1 MNIIKKLLLWVPKNL
16 VAILG
21 ILQVGIKLVKE
32 ILTLIVDLLYPVIS
46 SEKFEDIVDTIRE
59 KVNMVDEW
67 VEKIKDFLLNIG
79 IS

>member
-16 VAILG
+16 VAVLG

-32 ILTLIVDLLYPVIS
+32 ILTLIVDLLYPVIP
-46 SEKFEDIVDTIRE
+46 SEKFEDIVDMIRE

-67 VEKIKDFLLNIG
+67 VERIKDFLLNIG